1 MGYESP
7 ITNIDLYQYGTD
19 LIAAN
24 DDQTQTNSGSYVLG
38 KQMVLNVKIYAYS
51 NFLFNVDIK
60 PTGGSAQA
68 KLLLNG
74 VELDSWSTGI
84 AGFTTFSY
92 DLVGEYWNVGDI
104 LEVYMKATP
113 GGQLCDIKNMRLYG
127 LRSPFYNSKKQV

>member
-24 DDQTQTNSGSYVLG
+24 DDQTQTDSGSYVLG

-51 NFLFNVDIK
+51 NFLFKVDIK

-68 KLLLNG
+68 QLRLNG
-74 VELDSWSTGI
+74 TVLDTWSTGL

-92 DLVGEYWNVGDI
+92 DLVDEYWNVGDN
-104 LEVYMKATP
+104 LEVWMKATP
-113 GGQLCDIKNMRLYG
+113 GGMFCDIKDMRLYG